1 MAGGGD
7 FISCIGL
14 AASTAGMCSVTG
26 SGTSGRGDG
35 AGISGGVGICYRI
48 LDFLKATAGAFIEI
62 AAVGAARTGNCFN
75 KYIGMI
81 QRSISE

>member
-7 FISCIGL
+7 SVNRVGL
-14 AASTAGMCSVTG
+14 TASTAGMCSVTG
-26 SGTSGRGDG
+26 CGAGCGGDDT
-35 AGISGGVGICYRI
+35 GISGSVWICYGI
-48 LDFLKATAGAFIEI
+48 LDFPKATALARIQI
-62 AAVGAARTGNCFN
+62 TAVGAARTGNCFN